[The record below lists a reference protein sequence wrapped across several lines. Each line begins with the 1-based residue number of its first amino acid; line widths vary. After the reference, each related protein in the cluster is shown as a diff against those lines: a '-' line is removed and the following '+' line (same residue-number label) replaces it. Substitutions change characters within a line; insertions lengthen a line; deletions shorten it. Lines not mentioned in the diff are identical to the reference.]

1 MLKSVE
7 HLVVIMATPNT
18 EFYNEIAANG
28 GANVKLCFQ
37 CGTCTAG
44 CPSGQETAY
53 RTRKVMR
60 MAQLGLKDELLNGDD
75 IWQCTT
81 CYTCEERCPRG
92 VPIVDVV
99 LAIRNIAV
107 QEGKMFDAHKKTAS
121 NLIKYGHTVDLN
133 DKVKAMRAELGL
145 PEVPPTLL
153 ANDKAKADFD
163 KILAKVGFG
172 KLVE

>member
-1 MLKSVE
+1 
-7 HLVVIMATPNT
+7 
-18 EFYNEIAANG
+18 
-28 GANVKLCFQ
+28 
-37 CGTCTAG
+37 
-44 CPSGQETAY
+44 
-53 RTRKVMR
+53 
-60 MAQLGLKDELLNGDD
+60 MAQLGLKDELLSGDD

-107 QEGKMFDAHKKTAS
+107 QEGKMYDAHKKTAT
-121 NLIKYGHTVDLN
+121 NLVKYGHAVDLN

-145 PEVPPTLL
+145 PEVPPTIL
-153 ANDKAKADFD
+153 ASEKAKADFD
-163 KILAKVGFG
+163 KMLAKIGFG